1 MQNVIEVKNCIYP
14 QIIYFN
20 GFCQKWSEAFE
31 PRDFFEKR
39 VGFVKYHSHDEI
51 LNVNLK
57 VWTVIILQNNQQPI
71 IEYIVCAFLHFC
83 IL

>member
-14 QIIYFN
+14 QIIYFK
-20 GFCQKWSEAFE
+20 GFCQKKLSEAFE
-31 PRDFFEKR
+31 QKHFFEKI

-57 VWTVIILQNNQQPI
+57 V
-71 IEYIVCAFLHFC
+71 
-83 IL
+83 